1 MTSFT
6 VEFPETALAAL
17 QMSPKDI
24 RAELRLAAAITWYEA
39 GNISQEV
46 AAEIAGLCR
55 IYFLL
60 ALARAGR
67 DSFHVDLDELDEELT
82 RE

>member
-17 QMSPKDI
+17 RMSPKDI
-24 RAELRLAAAITWYEA
+24 SAELRLAAAITWYEA

-55 IYFLL
+55 IDFLL
-60 ALARAGR
+60 ARARAGR